1 MSELI
6 NNREYRIETMK
17 HIIQHLHSGQAPDSV
32 RAQLAELVRQT
43 DASEIA
49 AMEQALIAEGM
60 SVQEVQSMCDMHA
73 SVVREI
79 LSEPPSRGIVPG
91 HPVDTFKRENEALGE
106 AVRAARSAMD
116 EILALTPEADASA
129 SLLSLQTALNDLMD
143 IEKHYARKENLV
155 FAVLERHGIAGP
167 SKVMWGKDDEVR
179 ALLRDAQSAL
189 QEQESAAAH
198 WQQALPAAVQP
209 ALDAV
214 EEMIYKE
221 ENILFPMCL
230 DTFTEDEWVEVWQQS
245 PEYGWCLVA
254 PREGYMPPEQAEPR
268 NPLQA
273 PADSSVVFPSG
284 SLTFEQL
291 SGVFANLP
299 VDLTFVDADDT
310 VRFFSEG
317 PERIFAR
324 SRAVVG
330 RKVQHCH
337 PPKSVSTVERILSDF
352 KAGRQ
357 NVAEFWINLHGK
369 FVHIRYFAVRDG
381 GGKYLGTLEVTQDLT
396 PLRAL
401 EGEQRLLSYAAT
413 DRPADA

>member
-1 MSELI
+1 
-6 NNREYRIETMK
+6 
-17 HIIQHLHSGQAPDSV
+17 
-32 RAQLAELVRQT
+32 
-43 DASEIA
+43 
-49 AMEQALIAEGM
+49 
-60 SVQEVQSMCDMHA
+60 
-73 SVVREI
+73 
-79 LSEPPSRGIVPG
+79 
-91 HPVDTFKRENEALGE
+91 
-106 AVRAARSAMD
+106 
-116 EILALTPEADASA
+116 
-129 SLLSLQTALNDLMD
+129 
-143 IEKHYARKENLV
+143 
-155 FAVLERHGIAGP
+155 
-167 SKVMWGKDDEVR
+167 
-179 ALLRDAQSAL
+179 
-189 QEQESAAAH
+189 
-198 WQQALPAAVQP
+198 
-209 ALDAV
+209 
-214 EEMIYKE
+214 
-221 ENILFPMCL
+221 
-230 DTFTEDEWVEVWQQS
+230 
-245 PEYGWCLVA
+245 
-254 PREGYMPPEQAEPR
+254 
-268 NPLQA
+268 
-273 PADSSVVFPSG
+273 
-284 SLTFEQL
+284 
-291 SGVFANLP
+291 VFANLP